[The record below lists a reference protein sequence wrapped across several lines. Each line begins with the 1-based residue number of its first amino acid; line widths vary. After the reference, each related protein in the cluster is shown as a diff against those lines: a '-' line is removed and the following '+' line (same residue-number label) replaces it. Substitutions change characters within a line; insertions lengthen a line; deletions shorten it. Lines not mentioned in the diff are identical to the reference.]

1 MRRIIMIK
9 LICKLPTLVIHSIQK
24 VILDVIVLVFSVP
37 RRCLQS
43 IRRLFHYVF
52 NIYVM
57 FWCLKFLQRSVLD
70 PFLQLAIGMS
80 TTNGWKNETL
90 SRYTIQTSAIEN
102 NDKDEKQV
110 ALPKEEAKNIEC
122 AKNQLKV
129 CTEYMNF
136 QN

>member
-1 MRRIIMIK
+1 
-9 LICKLPTLVIHSIQK
+9 
-24 VILDVIVLVFSVP
+24 
-37 RRCLQS
+37 
-43 IRRLFHYVF
+43 
-52 NIYVM
+52 M

-129 CTEYMNF
+129 CTEYTNF

>member
-9 LICKLPTLVIHSIQK
+9 LICKLPTLVINSIQK
-24 VILDVIVLVFSVP
+24 VILDVIVLVLSVP

-43 IRRLFHYVF
+43 VRRLFHYVF

-90 SRYTIQTSAIEN
+90 SRYTIQKSAIEN
-102 NDKDEKQV
+102 NDKNEKQI
-110 ALPKEEAKNIEC
+110 ALQKEEAKNIEC
-122 AKNQLKV
+122 AENQLKV
-129 CTEYMNF
+129 CTEYTNF

>member
-1 MRRIIMIK
+1 
-9 LICKLPTLVIHSIQK
+9 
-24 VILDVIVLVFSVP
+24 
-37 RRCLQS
+37 
-43 IRRLFHYVF
+43 
-52 NIYVM
+52 M

-90 SRYTIQTSAIEN
+90 SRYTIQKSAIEK
-102 NDKDEKQV
+102 NDKNEEQV
-110 ALPKEEAKNIEC
+110 ALQKEEAKNIEC
-122 AKNQLKV
+122 AENQLKV

>member
-1 MRRIIMIK
+1 
-9 LICKLPTLVIHSIQK
+9 
-24 VILDVIVLVFSVP
+24 
-37 RRCLQS
+37 
-43 IRRLFHYVF
+43 
-52 NIYVM
+52 M

-90 SRYTIQTSAIEN
+90 SSCTIQESAIEN
-102 NDKDEKQV
+102 NDKNEKQV
-110 ALPKEEAKNIEC
+110 ASQKEDVKNIEC

-129 CTEYMNF
+129 YTEYKKF